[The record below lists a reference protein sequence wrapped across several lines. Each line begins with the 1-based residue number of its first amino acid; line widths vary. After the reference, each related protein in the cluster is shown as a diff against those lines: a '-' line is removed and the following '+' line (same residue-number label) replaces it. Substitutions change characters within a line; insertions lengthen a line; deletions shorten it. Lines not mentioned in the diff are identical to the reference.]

1 MDNLKDKVAGSWF
14 GMAVGDAMGSAV
26 RGLKP
31 ETIAQCFRQMDGF
44 KDVRPF
50 IGKGVKHYKMQGLY
64 GAQTQNALVICDT
77 LLQHK
82 NLDLDEM
89 SARFQALTQ
98 GGPEG
103 YFGVY
108 RRPEAYF
115 RKTVS
120 SFSLPDDPSRADRGP
135 SNGAYLGAAI
145 PIALYYHDRPQTMR
159 DQCLKTGMWISQNLV
174 ETTGVALTGFLIH
187 QLLPLDVHRQEEPA
201 SEIGE
206 KIVRAAADFCEAAE
220 SALEKRYPRIW
231 DETPKQNRHAVS
243 SVFRLLADHW
253 RQCELKDFPALICRN
268 ASAYARVPLSRPT
281 QGNALTLLP
290 LAVTLLF
297 KSGNDFAAPLTSALN
312 MGGEA
317 DKLGTLVGAF
327 AGALHG
333 LARIPPPWKSQL
345 VNAGEI
351 KRRGEALASRRYPSG
366 LRGLY
371 EMESSLTL
379 KEREEGKKYA
389 RLKPKKPQQKT
400 KPAALSLEEN
410 AAFPS
415 TPKKDDPAL
424 WRKLQKEKTKNK
436 RDRRKNLG
444 DIFQ

>member
-1 MDNLKDKVAGSWF
+1 
-14 GMAVGDAMGSAV
+14 
-26 RGLKP
+26 
-31 ETIAQCFRQMDGF
+31 CFRQMDGF

-77 LLQHK
+77 LLKHK

-89 SARFQALTQ
+89 VARFQELTQ

-120 SFSLPDDPSRADRGP
+120 SFSRPDSPSQVDRGP
-135 SNGAYLGAAI
+135 SNGAYLSAAI
-145 PIALYYHDRPQTMR
+145 PIALYYHDRPQTMQG
-159 DQCLKTGMWISQNLV
+159 QCLKTCMRMSQNLV
-174 ETTGVALTGFLIH
+174 ETTGAALTGFLVH
-187 QLLPLDVHRQEEPA
+187 QLLSVHRQEEPV

-206 KIVRAAADFCEAAE
+206 SIMRAAVDYCEATE
-220 SALEKRYPRIW
+220 STLEKLYPQIW
-231 DETPKQNRHAVS
+231 DETPKQDRRAVG

-253 RQCELKDFPALICRN
+253 RQCELKDFPALICRH
-268 ASAYARVPLSRPT
+268 ASAYARVPLSRST
-281 QGNALTLLP
+281 QGNTLTLLP
-290 LAVTLLF
+290 LAATLLF
-297 KSGNDFAAPLTSALN
+297 KTGSDFAAPLTSTLN

-317 DKLGTLVGAF
+317 DKLGALVGAF

-333 LARIPPPWKSQL
+333 LACIPPPWKSRL

-351 KRRGEALASRRYPSG
+351 KRRGEALALRRYPSG

-379 KEREEGKKYA
+379 KEREEGKKYI
-389 RLKPKKPQQKT
+389 RLKPRKPQQKT
-400 KPAALSLEEN
+400 KPTALSLEED
-410 AAFPS
+410 AALPS
-415 TPKKDDPAL
+415 ISKKDDPAL
-424 WRKLQKEKTKNK
+424 WRKRQKEKTKNK

-444 DIFQ
+444 GIFQ